1 MNLIKLGFLKYANEC
16 GVPES
21 QALHLW
27 KRAADYPGS
36 EEVFKNLS
44 MPTTP
49 TANPAVEQSPADL
62 EVLSKL
68 MEQEKVDAEMQKMKQ
83 QLGI

>member
-1 MNLIKLGFLKYANEC
+1 MNLIKLGFLKYANER

-44 MPTTP
+44 IPTTS
-49 TANPAVEQSPADL
+49 NPAVEQSSADL

>member
-21 QALHLW
+21 KALHLW

-44 MPTTP
+44 IPTTSSN
-49 TANPAVEQSPADL
+49 AHQSPVDL